1 MEGKKGEGR
10 KEAEEY
16 EEPGGKRQ
24 PPPVLYGVINKGK
37 GLCVR
42 VSLRLRARELNIRRC
57 RQSTL
62 SSFSLSVFFFFIDDM
77 QIRALLYFQSQG

>member
-37 GLCVR
+37 GLCLR
-42 VSLRLRARELNIRRC
+42 VSLRLRARDVKHR
-57 RQSTL
+57 
-62 SSFSLSVFFFFIDDM
+62 SL
-77 QIRALLYFQSQG
+77 